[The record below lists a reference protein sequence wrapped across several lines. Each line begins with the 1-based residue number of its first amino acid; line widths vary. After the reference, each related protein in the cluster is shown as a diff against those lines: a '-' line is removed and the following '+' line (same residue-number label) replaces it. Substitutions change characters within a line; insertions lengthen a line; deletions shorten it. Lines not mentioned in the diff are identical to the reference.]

1 MQFQFWSALFI
12 FLGSYFPL
20 ALILMVQDISAK
32 YWGAPLCGWRGQWNC
47 QFQVFCHP
55 WLASGS
61 VGVTLGALLL
71 MVVVLRSVR
80 LTHRVHVQ
88 EVKAI
93 PNDLINYVLPYVVSF
108 MGLSYGDPQK
118 LGGFLVFWIGLFV
131 ITYRSGQIL
140 MNPLLIVMGW
150 KLYEAKVALGQV
162 GAVRIVRVLKKGALL
177 PSIQIAE
184 EIQDVYLMGDP

>member
-47 QFQVFCHP
+47 QFQVFGHP

-93 PNDLINYVLPYVVSF
+93 PNDL
-108 MGLSYGDPQK
+108 
-118 LGGFLVFWIGLFV
+118 
-131 ITYRSGQIL
+131 
-140 MNPLLIVMGW
+140 
-150 KLYEAKVALGQV
+150 
-162 GAVRIVRVLKKGALL
+162 
-177 PSIQIAE
+177 
-184 EIQDVYLMGDP
+184 